1 MVNDVTPPSQVAM
14 NLANGEQPTPSS
26 APAVDNNDVENTSAT
41 EVAAE
46 KPALPPPASSGEKN
60 ADPISGS
67 KDPETPAS
75 QPLPE
80 TGEVVVD
87 GALNE
92 FNQLYGDLDKIQQTV
107 PAQADKPIVE
117 VNTDTTD
124 PLAPQQEQQHAP
136 SVMEYNSF
144 AQILEKTVCAKIQ
157 EDYLDK
163 NKVCTP
169 NAASDILCAALRAD
183 GGVGE
188 AYQKSIANKV
198 LAAKEHTLLFR
209 ENEVHAHLFT
219 KGSWRPFFNMS
230 SGTGAPPLTLVD
242 TIKDVKRRLKT
253 FYDESEATRRV
264 KALRLPEGTEAL
276 YESVAPGDYFSG
288 AGKAASLDHTHAYLN
303 VRGDSAN
310 SVSIPIQEFADLIGY
325 RNLLQSLACSGL
337 TVDGVQQAQIALG
350 LNALVNQGALDAK
363 NGSYA

>member
-1 MVNDVTPPSQVAM
+1 
-14 NLANGEQPTPSS
+14 
-26 APAVDNNDVENTSAT
+26 
-41 EVAAE
+41 
-46 KPALPPPASSGEKN
+46 
-60 ADPISGS
+60 
-67 KDPETPAS
+67 
-75 QPLPE
+75 
-80 TGEVVVD
+80 
-87 GALNE
+87 
-92 FNQLYGDLDKIQQTV
+92 
-107 PAQADKPIVE
+107 
-117 VNTDTTD
+117 TDTTD
-124 PLAPQQEQQHAP
+124 PLAPQQEQKHTP
-136 SVMEYNSF
+136 SVTECNSF

-183 GGVGE
+183 DGVGE

-219 KGSWRPFFNMS
+219 KESWRPFFNVS
-230 SGTGAPPLTLVD
+230 NGTGAPPLTLVD
-242 TIKDVKRRLKT
+242 TIKDVNRQLRT
-253 FYDESEATRRV
+253 FYDESDSTRRV
-264 KALRLPEGTEAL
+264 KALRLPEGTEFL

-303 VRGDSAN
+303 VRGGSAN
-310 SVSIPIQEFADLIGY
+310 SVSIPVQEFADLIGY
-325 RNLLQSLACSGL
+325 RNLLQSLTCSGL

-363 NGSYA
+363 NDSYAQAIGLFQSSFPATTSSTLQSETESLDARETRNRGLEQAISAETLLRRKRPK